1 MPKIISFL
9 RVDSLLKE
17 KLVYESQ
24 NAADN
29 SLGQEGCLYLSKTSL
44 SLTFL
49 SLSIFSNMQERQE

>member
-1 MPKIISFL
+1 M
-9 RVDSLLKE
+9 DSLLKE